1 MFPTPE
7 DASERRDAVVTG
19 VLQDVSDR
27 LTSSVQNDPFSPGH
41 RVEVVRGENDKAI
54 VKVQEVLKKLTEWE
68 VALEFKGDKA
78 VLYFSEKE

>member
-54 VKVQEVLKKLTEWE
+54 LCLEKALAIYPDNTQARE
-68 VALEFKGDKA
+68 LEF
-78 VLYFSEKE
+78 LSRL